1 MARPNGGRPGRN
13 SKLTDEMIA
22 KIVELVEVGNY
33 VEVACAAVGISDRSY
48 YNWIGIGRN
57 IEQEHGDDPE
67 QWPEDLNPYDYQCG
81 VFFESIKQATAQ
93 AEAFAVASI
102 RKQMPTQWAAAM
114 TYLERRYPGRWKR
127 RDELTVANPFDVQGA
142 AGAQIDEAAL
152 LRDPDATR
160 LMHEAL
166 AQVAGRS
173 ALPVPVTDDATDAVV
188 VDSTAED
195 A

>member
-1 MARPNGGRPGRN
+1 MTAHGNPTGRR
-13 SKLTDEMIA
+13 SKLTP
-22 KIVELVEVGNY
+22 ELQDQVIELIKAGNY
-33 VEVACAAVGISDRSY
+33 IEVACAACGITDKSY
-48 YNWIGIGRN
+48 YNWVAKGRN
-57 IEQEHGDDPE
+57 IIETYGEDTED
-67 QWPEDLNPYDYQCG
+67 WPETLSQHERNC
-81 VFFESIKQATAQ
+81 VEFFESIKQATAQ

-127 RDELTVANPFDVQGA
+127 REEIAVANPFDVQGQ
-142 AGAQIDEAAL
+142 AGAGIDEAAL
-152 LRDPDATR
+152 LRDPEATK

-166 AQVAGRS
+166 AQVANRP
-173 ALPVPVTDDATDAVV
+173 ALKAAQSQVDDATV